1 MGMTSD
7 WQDHLAGAR
16 MRVDQQFEQRVRD
29 SRFSS
34 QEWGLIMTAVEFEV
48 QSASDPDSAR
58 LVADTDKVAA
68 VVPELGKIQE
78 EMGGAPR
85 PSGGSSGGGIFGRLR
100 QYLGGLTGDSGPEG
114 SGDEQ
119 LEAARALADDYAVEL
134 QAFLEE
140 QGRWADVCARAADAE
155 R

>member
-1 MGMTSD
+1 MTND

-48 QSASDPDSAR
+48 RSADDPDSAR
-58 LVADTDKVAA
+58 LVADTDKLGA

-78 EMGGAPR
+78 EMGGAAR
-85 PSGGSSGGGIFGRLR
+85 PPSGSSGGGLFGRLR

-114 SGDEQ
+114 SSDEQ
-119 LEAARALADDYAVEL
+119 LEAARSLADDYAVEL
-134 QAFLEE
+134 QAYLEE
-140 QGRWADVCARAADAE
+140 QGRWTDVCALAADAE
-155 R
+155 S

>member
-1 MGMTSD
+1 MTTD

-16 MRVDQQFEQRVRD
+16 MRVDQQFEQRVRN

-48 QSASDPDSAR
+48 QSAGEPERAR
-58 LVADTDKVAA
+58 LVADTDKLQA

-85 PSGGSSGGGIFGRLR
+85 PPSGSSGGGLFGRLR
-100 QYLGGLTGDSGPEG
+100 QYLGGLTSDSGPEG
-114 SGDEQ
+114 NSDEQ
-119 LEAARALADDYAVEL
+119 LEAARKLADDYAVEL
-134 QAFLEE
+134 QAYLEE
-140 QGRWADVCARAADAE
+140 QGRWSDVCALAADADG
-155 R
+155 

>member
-1 MGMTSD
+1 MTSD

-48 QSASDPDSAR
+48 QSAGDPDSAR
-58 LVADTDKVAA
+58 LVADTDKLQA

-85 PSGGSSGGGIFGRLR
+85 PPSGSSGGIFGRLR
-100 QYLGGLTGDSGPEG
+100 QYLGGLTSDAGPEG
-114 SGDEQ
+114 GSDEQ
-119 LEAARALADDYAVEL
+119 LEAARALADDYAAEL
-134 QAFLEE
+134 QAYLEE
-140 QGRWADVCARAADAE
+140 QGRWVDVCTLAADAE

>member
-1 MGMTSD
+1 MTSD

-16 MRVDQQFEQRVRD
+16 MRVDQQFEQQVRD

-48 QSASDPDSAR
+48 QSAGDPDSAR
-58 LVADTDKVAA
+58 LVADTDKLQA

-85 PSGGSSGGGIFGRLR
+85 PQSGSSGGGIFGRLR

-114 SGDEQ
+114 SSDEQ

-134 QAFLEE
+134 QAHLEE
-140 QGRWADVCARAADAE
+140 QGRWADVCALAADAE
-155 R
+155 S

>member
-1 MGMTSD
+1 MTND

-34 QEWGLIMTAVEFEV
+34 QEWGLVMTAVEFEV
-48 QSASDPDSAR
+48 QSAGDPDSAR
-58 LVADTDKVAA
+58 LVADTDKLQA
-68 VVPELGKIQE
+68 VIPELGKIQE

-85 PSGGSSGGGIFGRLR
+85 PPSGSSGGGLFGRLR
-100 QYLGGLTGDSGPEG
+100 QYLGGLTSDPSPEG
-114 SGDEQ
+114 TSDEQ

-134 QAFLEE
+134 QAYLEE
-140 QGRWADVCARAADAE
+140 QGRWADVCSLAADAE

>member
-1 MGMTSD
+1 MTND

-48 QSASDPDSAR
+48 RSADDPDSAR
-58 LVADTDKVAA
+58 LVADTDKLGA

-78 EMGGAPR
+78 EMGGASR
-85 PSGGSSGGGIFGRLR
+85 PPSGSSGGGLFGRLR
-100 QYLGGLTGDSGPEG
+100 QYLGGLTSDSGPEG
-114 SGDEQ
+114 SSDEQ
-119 LEAARALADDYAVEL
+119 LESARNLADDYAVEL
-134 QAFLEE
+134 QAYLEE
-140 QGRWADVCARAADAE
+140 QGRWTDVCALAADAE
-155 R
+155 S

>member
-1 MGMTSD
+1 MTSD

-48 QSASDPDSAR
+48 RSADDPDSAR
-58 LVADTDKVAA
+58 LVADTDKLGA

-78 EMGGAPR
+78 EMGGAAR
-85 PSGGSSGGGIFGRLR
+85 PPSGSSGGGLFGRLR
-100 QYLGGLTGDSGPEG
+100 QYLGGLTSDSGPEG
-114 SGDEQ
+114 SSDEQ
-119 LEAARALADDYAVEL
+119 LEAARTLADDYAVEL
-134 QAFLEE
+134 QAYLEE
-140 QGRWADVCARAADAE
+140 QGRWADVCALAADAE
-155 R
+155 S

>member
-1 MGMTSD
+1 MTND

-34 QEWGLIMTAVEFEV
+34 QEWGLVMTAVEFEV
-48 QSASDPDSAR
+48 QSAGDPDSAR
-58 LVADTDKVAA
+58 LVADTDKLQA
-68 VVPELGKIQE
+68 VIPELGKIQE

-85 PSGGSSGGGIFGRLR
+85 PAGGSSGGGLFGRLR
-100 QYLGGLTGDSGPEG
+100 QYLGGLTSDPSPEG
-114 SGDEQ
+114 TSDEQ

-134 QAFLEE
+134 QAHLEE
-140 QGRWADVCARAADAE
+140 QGRWADVCSLAADAE

>member
-1 MGMTSD
+1 MTTD

-48 QSASDPDSAR
+48 QSAGEPDSAR
-58 LVADTDKVAA
+58 LVADTDKLQA

-85 PSGGSSGGGIFGRLR
+85 PPSGSSGGGLFGRLR
-100 QYLGGLTGDSGPEG
+100 QYLGGLTSDSGPEG
-114 SGDEQ
+114 NSDEQ
-119 LEAARALADDYAVEL
+119 LEAARELADDYAVEL
-134 QAFLEE
+134 QAYLEE
-140 QGRWADVCARAADAE
+140 QGRWSDVCALAADADG
-155 R
+155 

>member
-1 MGMTSD
+1 MTSD

-34 QEWGLIMTAVEFEV
+34 QEWGLVMTAVEFEV
-48 QSASDPDSAR
+48 QSAGDPDSAR
-58 LVADTDKVAA
+58 LVADTDKLQA
-68 VVPELGKIQE
+68 VIPELGKIQE

-85 PSGGSSGGGIFGRLR
+85 PPSGSSGGGLFGRLR
-100 QYLGGLTGDSGPEG
+100 QYLSGLTTDHSPEG
-114 SGDEQ
+114 TSDEQ

-134 QAFLEE
+134 QAYLEE
-140 QGRWADVCARAADAE
+140 QGRWADVCGLAADAE
-155 R
+155 Q

>member
-1 MGMTSD
+1 MTND

-48 QSASDPDSAR
+48 QSADDPDSAR
-58 LVADTDKVAA
+58 LVADTDKLGA

-78 EMGGAPR
+78 EMGGAAR
-85 PSGGSSGGGIFGRLR
+85 PPSGSSGGGLFGRLR
-100 QYLGGLTGDSGPEG
+100 QYLGGLTSDSGPEG
-114 SGDEQ
+114 SSDEQ
-119 LEAARALADDYAVEL
+119 LEAARTLADDYAVEL
-134 QAFLEE
+134 QAYLEE
-140 QGRWADVCARAADAE
+140 QGRWADVCALAAEAE
-155 R
+155 N

>member
-1 MGMTSD
+1 MTSD

-48 QSASDPDSAR
+48 RSADDPDSAR
-58 LVADTDKVAA
+58 LVADTDKLGA

-85 PSGGSSGGGIFGRLR
+85 PPSGSSGGGLFGRLW
-100 QYLGGLTGDSGPEG
+100 QYLGGLTSDSGPEG
-114 SGDEQ
+114 SSDEQ
-119 LEAARALADDYAVEL
+119 LEAARSLADDYAVEL
-134 QAFLEE
+134 QAYLEE
-140 QGRWADVCARAADAE
+140 QGRWTDVCALAADAE
-155 R
+155 S

>member
-1 MGMTSD
+1 MDND

-48 QSASDPDSAR
+48 QSAGDPDSAR
-58 LVADTDKVAA
+58 LVANTDKLGA

-78 EMGGAPR
+78 EMGGAAR
-85 PSGGSSGGGIFGRLR
+85 PPSGSSGGGIFGRLR
-100 QYLGGLTGDSGPEG
+100 QYLGGLTGDAGPEG
-114 SGDEQ
+114 NSDEQ
-119 LEAARALADDYAVEL
+119 LDAARALADDYAVEL
-134 QAFLEE
+134 QAYLEE
-140 QGRWADVCARAADAE
+140 QGRWDEVCALAAEAE
-155 R
+155 N

>member
-1 MGMTSD
+1 MTTD

-16 MRVDQQFEQRVRD
+16 MQVDQQFEQRVRD

-48 QSASDPDSAR
+48 RSADDPDSAR
-58 LVADTDKVAA
+58 LVADTDKLGA

-85 PSGGSSGGGIFGRLR
+85 PPSGSSGGGLFGRLR
-100 QYLGGLTGDSGPEG
+100 QY
-114 SGDEQ
+114 
-119 LEAARALADDYAVEL
+119 
-134 QAFLEE
+134 
-140 QGRWADVCARAADAE
+140 
-155 R
+155 